1 MGHKPRTLPALS
13 RTSSRPGKP
22 GTSGALIGLLD
33 PGATMP
39 ADGGGLATAT
49 LHQIGSAEQ
58 VARFYACIA
67 GREPGLRLLERRV
80 NGQPGLVAQHDGV
93 TTTIFAFHI
102 AGEKSSTSG
111 QSATPTSS
119 GPGRHADTRPRIA
132 GCAARSP
139 VPAGNSRSGTEI
151 RLFHVRDASSPRQ
164 ATVPPSQIDIYARL
178 IGLVSQTSSPYRTA
192 VRVCSGIAVR
202 HRQVPIDRRRRGLCP
217 AANGRGRRTE
227 VF

>member
-1 MGHKPRTLPALS
+1 
-13 RTSSRPGKP
+13 
-22 GTSGALIGLLD
+22 
-33 PGATMP
+33 MP

-192 VRVCSGIAVR
+192 VTRALAPTGADYQASPGSRLNFARIA
-202 HRQVPIDRRRRGLCP
+202 D
-217 AANGRGRRTE
+217 
-227 VF
+227 